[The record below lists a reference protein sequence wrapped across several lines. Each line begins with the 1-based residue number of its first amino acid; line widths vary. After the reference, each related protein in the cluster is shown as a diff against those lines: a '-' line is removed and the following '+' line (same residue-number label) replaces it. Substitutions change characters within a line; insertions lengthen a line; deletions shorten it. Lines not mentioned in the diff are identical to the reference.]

1 MLSTM
6 MIAAE
11 GHDSPSVMLPAWPDL
26 IWGTVCFIIIAV
38 AVGKALPRFNK
49 VLDERSAKISEGL
62 ALADKAKSDKKHAEI
77 EAAQIVEAAR
87 REAAQI
93 REQAQ
98 SEAKAIVAQAR
109 TEAAGEAGK
118 AMDAAQRQIK
128 ADKQAAQISLRSEVG
143 LLATSLAEKI
153 VGEHLSDSA
162 ASSRVIDRFLDE
174 LEQAPADAGAVV
186 SGEGAR

>member
-1 MLSTM
+1 MLATI
-6 MIAAE
+6 IAASGAE
-11 GHDSPSVMLPAWPDL
+11 ESPSVLLPAWPDL
-26 IWGTVCFIIIAV
+26 IWGTLCFIIIAIAV
-38 AVGKALPRFNK
+38 ARTLPRFNTT
-49 VLDERSAKISEGL
+49 LDERSRKIQEGL
-62 ALADKAKSDKKHAEI
+62 DLADKAKSDQKHAEI
-77 EAAQIVEAAR
+77 EAAQLVEKAR
-87 REAAQI
+87 RDAADI
-93 REQAQ
+93 RAQAQ
-98 SEAKAIVAQAR
+98 AEAKAIVAEAR

>member
-11 GHDSPSVMLPAWPDL
+11 GHESPSVMLPAWPDL
-26 IWGTVCFIIIAV
+26 IWGTLCFIIIAIAV
-38 AVGKALPRFNK
+38 ARALPRFNTT
-49 VLDERSAKISEGL
+49 LDERSRKIQEGL
-62 ALADKAKSDKKHAEI
+62 DLADKAKSDQKHAEI
-77 EAAQIVEAAR
+77 EAAQLVEKAR
-87 REAAQI
+87 REAADI
-93 REQAQ
+93 RAQAQ
-98 SEAKAIVAQAR
+98 AEAKAIVAEAR

-162 ASSRVIDRFLDE
+162 AASRSIDRFLDE
-174 LEQAPADAGAVV
+174 LEQAPSDASAIT
-186 SGEGAR
+186 SSEAIR